1 MEVKITAN
9 NFEEEVLKS
18 DIPVLVDFYADW
30 CGPCKMLAP
39 IIAQLAEE
47 YQGKCK
53 IGKCNIDD
61 DITLAQKF
69 RVMSVPTIIIFQNGE
84 AVATSVGVVSKN
96 DLMDKINQV
105 ISA

>member
-84 AVATSVGVVSKN
+84 AVTTSVGVVSKN

>member
-39 IIAQLAEE
+39 IVAKLAEE

-69 RVMSVPTIIIFQNGE
+69 RVMSVPTIIIFKNGE
-84 AVATSVGVVSKN
+84 AVVNSVGVVSQNELK
-96 DLMDKINQV
+96 DKINQV
-105 ISA
+105 ISQ

>member
-1 MEVKITAN
+1 MEIKITEG

-47 YQGKCK
+47 YDGRCK
-53 IGKCNIDD
+53 VGKCNIDD
-61 DITLAQKF
+61 DITLAQKY
-69 RVMSVPTIIIFQNGE
+69 RVMSVPTIIIFKQGE
-84 AVATSVGVVSKN
+84 AVTTSVGVVSKN
-96 DLMDKINQV
+96 ELKQKIDKIF
-105 ISA
+105 

>member
-1 MEVKITAN
+1 MEVKITVN

-18 DIPVLVDFYADW
+18 DIPVLIDFYADW

-69 RVMSVPTIIIFQNGE
+69 RVMSVPTIIIFKNGE
-84 AVATSVGVVSKN
+84 AVTTSVGVVSKN
-96 DLMDKINQV
+96 DLADKINQA
-105 ISA
+105 ISE

>member
-1 MEVKITAN
+1 MEVKITVN

-18 DIPVLVDFYADW
+18 DIPLLVDFYADC

-69 RVMSVPTIIIFQNGE
+69 RVMSVPTIIIFKNGE
-84 AVATSVGVVSKN
+84 AVTTSVGVVSKN
-96 DLMDKINQV
+96 DLADKINQA
-105 ISA
+105 ISE